1 MVRVLTCLVALA
13 LTAPALAQM
22 EEEEPA
28 AAAAGD
34 PGPADTG
41 PGDPADDSL
50 SPEAAASAEDPV
62 DTADP
67 ENSGR
72 IDDEQAL
79 AEDESEVDPD
89 QRSALDPFEEEHTQY
104 YFLGL
109 FYRHTWTPR
118 FLISLFTDEQTAAD
132 NPAAGLE
139 LTIRKDNFEI
149 VASVWYQAY
158 FVNGPFRGNGDAELE
173 TEFIDSELKAAFI
186 GAAFLWSTMFTDW
199 IGLEYGLDIGIG
211 GVWGD
216 LHRNEARPSTAD
228 GSVRGYT
235 ACSGPGDPANPS
247 YCEAVGGNYG
257 VEASWLDGGS
267 RPLVYARLAPHLAIR
282 IKPIHQLVFRIDG
295 GFDLFSGFFLGAA
308 AAFGF

>member
-1 MVRVLTCLVALA
+1 LVALA
-13 LTAPALAQM
+13 LTAPAFAQM
-22 EEEEPA
+22 DEEDPA
-28 AAAAGD
+28 AGPGATD
-34 PGPADTG
+34 PGPGD
-41 PGDPADDSL
+41 GDPVDDPL
-50 SPEAAASAEDPV
+50 GPEAAATADPV
-62 DTADP
+62 DTTDP

-89 QRSALDPFEEEHTQY
+89 QRSAVDPFEEEHTQY
-104 YFLGL
+104 YFLGV

-118 FLISLFTDEQTAAD
+118 FLIGLFTDEQTAAD

-149 VASVWYQAY
+149 VASLWYQAY
-158 FVNGPFRGNGDAELE
+158 FVNGPFRGKGDTLQE

-216 LHRNEARPSTAD
+216 LHRNEARPTSD
-228 GSVRGYT
+228 PGSVRGYT
-235 ACSGPGDPANPS
+235 ACSGPLDPNNLE
-247 YCEAVGGNYG
+247 YCEAGGNYG
-257 VEASWLDGGS
+257 TEPSWLDGGS

-295 GFDLFSGFFLGAA
+295 GFDIFSGFFLGAA

>member
-1 MVRVLTCLVALA
+1 MVRLFTYLMVLA
-13 LTAPALAQM
+13 LSVPAMAQT
-22 EEEEPA
+22 EEEPA
-28 AAAAGD
+28 ADVGPADAD
-34 PGPADTG
+34 PGPADTVA
-41 PGDPADDSL
+41 PDDPAPADDPL
-50 SPEAAASAEDPV
+50 SPGAAADG
-62 DTADP
+62 ADP

-79 AEDESEVDPD
+79 AEDESEVEE
-89 QRSALDPFEEEHTQY
+89 QRSAADPFEEEHTPY
-104 YFLGL
+104 YFLGV

-132 NPAAGLE
+132 NPSAGLE
-139 LTIRKDNFEI
+139 FTYRKDDFEI
-149 VASVWYQAY
+149 ITQLWYQAY
-158 FVNGPFRGNGDAELE
+158 FVNGPFRGKGDTLQE
-173 TEFIDSELKAAFI
+173 TEFIDSELKAVFI

-216 LHRNEARPSTAD
+216 LQRNEARPSDAD

-235 ACSGPGDPANPS
+235 ACSGPGDPANPV
-247 YCEAVGGNYG
+247 YCEPGGNYG
-257 VEASWLDGGS
+257 IEPSWLDGGS

-295 GFDLFSGFFLGAA
+295 GFDLFSGFFLGGS

>member
-13 LTAPALAQM
+13 FTAPAFAQLD
-22 EEEEPA
+22 EEDPA
-28 AAAAGD
+28 AGPGASD

-41 PGDPADDSL
+41 DPAADPL
-50 SPEAAASAEDPV
+50 GPEAAASAEPV
-62 DTADP
+62 DTTDP

-79 AEDESEVDPD
+79 AEDESDVDPD
-89 QRSALDPFEEEHTQY
+89 QRSATDPFEEEHTQY
-104 YFLGL
+104 FFLGI
-109 FYRHTWTPR
+109 FYRHTWTPK
-118 FLISLFTDEQTAAD
+118 FLISLFTDEQTPAD

-149 VASVWYQAY
+149 VASLWYQAY
-158 FVNGPFRGNGDAELE
+158 FVNGPFRGNGDTIGE

-216 LHRNEARPSTAD
+216 LHRNEAYESTAP
-228 GSVRGYT
+228 GSVGGWA
-235 ACSGPGDPANPS
+235 ACAGPGNPVGGDR
-247 YCEAVGGNYG
+247 CDATGGNYG
-257 VEASWLDGGS
+257 VEPSWIDGGS

-295 GFDLFSGFFLGAA
+295 GFDLFSGFFVGGA

>member
-1 MVRVLTCLVALA
+1 MARFFTCLVVLA
-13 LTAPALAQM
+13 LTAPAMAQM
-22 EEEEPA
+22 DEDDPA
-28 AAAAGD
+28 AMDDAGSDDLAGD
-34 PGPADTG
+34 PLGPE
-41 PGDPADDSL
+41 PVADD
-50 SPEAAASAEDPV
+50 PI
-62 DTADP
+62 DTTDP

-79 AEDESEVDPD
+79 AEDESDVEE
-89 QRSALDPFEEEHTQY
+89 QRSGADPYEEEHQQY

-109 FYRHTWTPR
+109 MYRHTWTPR
-118 FLISLFTDEQTAAD
+118 FLIGLFTDEQTGAN

-139 LTIRKDNFEI
+139 LTIRKDAFEI
-149 VASVWYQAY
+149 VVSAWYQAY
-158 FVNGPFRGNGDAELE
+158 FVNGPFRGKGDTLQE

-216 LHRNEARPSTAD
+216 LHRNEARPTTD
-228 GSVRGYT
+228 PGSVRGYT
-235 ACSGPGDPANPS
+235 ACEGPLDPRNLE
-247 YCEAVGGNYG
+247 YCEAGGNYG

-282 IKPIHQLVFRIDG
+282 IKPIHQLVFRIDA